1 MTMIRLLEK
10 TLKSLRIRAKS
21 AHNID
26 EIQHSIGLIEGYL
39 SDYRGSGEYVG
50 KKYERQRNVAV

>member
-1 MTMIRLLEK
+1 MIEILEK

-26 EIQHSIGLIEGYL
+26 EIQHSIRLVEGYL
-39 SDYRGSGEYVG
+39 SDYLGSGEYVG
-50 KKYERQRNVAV
+50 KKYERQRNVTV

>member
-21 AHNID
+21 AQNID
-26 EIQHSIGLIEGYL
+26 EIQHSIRLVEGYL
-39 SDYRGSGEYVG
+39 SDYLGSGEYVG
-50 KKYERQRNVAV
+50 KRYRQ